1 MQPQEQADRIAA
13 QQPRRHT
20 TRSPTDPRRALGIA
34 LAARAEECCELCSSR
49 AANYSWEGTEPSP
62 EYVEKVRGINWLAT
76 VLVARWL
83 AYRVP
88 VSAEEMSYISER
100 GDIAA
105 SEQQSIVNVTR
116 AYLVWRDT
124 VCEII
129 QEEADRIRITRD
141 AVSYAR
147 HIVRVSC
154 DAGLVQVARA
164 FDTRMRHLAEDLAL
178 EREALQHLALHDALT
193 GLPNRVL
200 IYDRINQAVL
210 AAKRNELPFAVLS
223 VDLDGFKDI
232 NDSFG
237 HGCGDLVLQQ
247 IAARLVGAVRESDT
261 VGRWGGDEFVVV
273 HAGAGADAAHTM
285 ARRLEFVVRQP
296 LRVAGEQVTVGAT
309 IGVATYPAAGDDVHT
324 LLNAADREM
333 YRVKRERVA

>member
-1 MQPQEQADRIAA
+1 MQPTEEADRMAA

-20 TRSPTDPRRALGIA
+20 TGTSTDPGRALGIA
-34 LAARAEECCELCSSR
+34 LATRAGECCELCSSR
-49 AANYSWEGTEPSP
+49 AARYSWEGNQPSA

-76 VLVARWL
+76 LLVARWL

-129 QEEADRIRITRD
+129 QEEADRMEIARD
-141 AVSYAR
+141 SVSSAR
-147 HIVRVSC
+147 HIVWVSC

-164 FDTRMRHLAEDLAL
+164 FDTRMRHLAEDLAV

-200 IYDRINQAVL
+200 ILDRINQAVL

-223 VDLDGFKDI
+223 VDLDGFKDV

-237 HGCGDLVLQQ
+237 HSCGDLVLQQ
-247 IAARLVGAVRESDT
+247 ISSRLVGAVRESDT

-285 ARRLEFVVRQP
+285 ARRLEAVVRQP
-296 LRVAGEQVTVGAT
+296 LRVAGQQVTVGAT
-309 IGVATYPAAGDDVHT
+309 IGVATYPAAGEDVHS

>member
-1 MQPQEQADRIAA
+1 MAA
-13 QQPRRHT
+13 QQPGRHT
-20 TRSPTDPRRALGIA
+20 TRSPTDRDGALGIA

-49 AANYSWEGTEPSP
+49 AANFSWEGKEPSA

-88 VSAEEMSYISER
+88 ASAEEMSYISER

-124 VCEII
+124 VCEILQ
-129 QEEADRIRITRD
+129 QEAARAGIIRD
-141 AVSYAR
+141 ELGYAR

-154 DAGLVQVARA
+154 DASLVQVARA
-164 FDTRMRHLAEDLAL
+164 FDTRMRHLAEDLAT

-200 IYDRINQAVL
+200 IFDRINQAVL
-210 AAKRNELPFAVLS
+210 AAKRHGLPFAVLS
-223 VDLDGFKDI
+223 VDLDGFKNV

-237 HGCGDLVLQQ
+237 HSCGDLVLQQ
-247 IAARLVGAVRESDT
+247 ISARLVGAVRESDT

-273 HAGAGADAAHTM
+273 HAGAGADAARSM
-285 ARRLEFVVRQP
+285 ARRLKSVVRQP
-296 LRVAGEQVTVGAT
+296 LRIAGEQVRWAQPSAWPPTPL
-309 IGVATYPAAGDDVHT
+309 PA
-324 LLNAADREM
+324 
-333 YRVKRERVA
+333 KRCIHC